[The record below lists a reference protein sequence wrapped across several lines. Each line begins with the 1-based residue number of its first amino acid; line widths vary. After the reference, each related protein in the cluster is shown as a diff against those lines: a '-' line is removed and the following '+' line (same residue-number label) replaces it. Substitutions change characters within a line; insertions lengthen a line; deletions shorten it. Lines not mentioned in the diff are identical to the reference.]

1 MIMDTPHHER
11 DGSLPGA
18 TTLRCVIA
26 EDEPIA
32 REHLRALIDGHDLL
46 RVVGEA
52 ADGHTAVTLVNAL
65 QPDVLFLDIRMPG
78 RDGFDVLAQ
87 LSHHPQVVF
96 TTAHDTHAV
105 QAFELG
111 AVDYLLKPF
120 GALRFATAVSRLRER
135 AGVTA
140 DVAPLVRLREVQEQR
155 DRPLERVFVRTGQRL
170 MPVRLADV
178 SQLDADGDY
187 VALVVEKRRHL
198 LGMTLSALLP
208 RLDPSRFVR
217 IHRSHVVNLDYVSA
231 IRPHDAGRYE
241 VEMQD
246 GTHIVASRSGTQM
259 LRQITG

>member
-1 MIMDTPHHER
+1 MTTPRHDT
-11 DGSLPGA
+11 GSPTEPA
-18 TTLRCVIA
+18 TRLRCVIA

-32 REHLRALIDGHDLL
+32 REHLRALIDGYDML

-52 ADGHTAVTLVNAL
+52 ADGHTAVALVNAL
-65 QPDVLFLDIRMPG
+65 SPDVLFLDIRMPG

-87 LSHHPQVVF
+87 LSHHPHVVF

-120 GALRFATAVSRLRER
+120 GALRFATAVSRLRDR
-135 AGVTA
+135 TGVSA
-140 DVAPLVRLREVQEQR
+140 EVAPLARLREVHDQR

-187 VALVVEKRRHL
+187 VALVVDKRRHL

-217 IHRSHVVNLDYVSA
+217 IHRSHVVNLDFVA
-231 IRPHDAGRYE
+231 TIRPHDAGRYE
-241 VEMQD
+241 VEMRD
-246 GTHIVASRSGTQM
+246 GARIVASRSGTQA
-259 LRQITG
+259 LRAITG